1 MFNRGHGRSSI
12 SFLCQRWLRAKP
24 QIPGHRMGFLSGRQ
38 AGPLNG
44 AVLVGVGL
52 TAGGCVALALSF
64 PAGPQGSPQVR
75 LCLEHT
81 WILQLTA
88 QI

>member
-24 QIPGHRMGFLSGRQ
+24 QIPRHCMGFLSGRQ